1 MSADEGALPLQLSMN
16 DAMALVR
23 HAVSLESAST
33 HEAQTHEHTAGI
45 RHLARRIQ
53 NEATTGAHGKYTAAD
68 VALVESLLPVLG
80 AAGDRIAKALRSRA
94 H

>member
-1 MSADEGALPLQLSMN
+1 MSADEGGSPLHLSMN

-23 HAVSLESAST
+23 YAVGLEGASEQ
-33 HEAQTHEHTAGI
+33 EARTHEHTAGI

-68 VALVESLLPVLG
+68 VALVESLAPSLG
-80 AAGDRIAKALRSRA
+80 AAGDRIAAALRSRVA
-94 H
+94 